1 MEAQAALKLVE
12 VQEVQLLADLQIP
25 LVTLVMLF

>member
-1 MEAQAALKLVE
+1 MEAQAVLKLVE